1 MVQRNF
7 VMLSSRGCTEQK
19 RKQPLSCKS
28 TEGQMSSAKNGRIFD
43 ASIIHCRIDLLA
55 YWFTVVSSI
64 SVKNAEL
71 PMSNVLHVYRM
82 TYKTYDMQEYI
93 FVHPEERF
101 ARKPLFGIFV
111 WLACVLSNG
120 CKSLT
125 SPSSGNRLARETRVS
140 VATRN
145 LKEVSGK
152 YLTQRTET
160 WYKATYRDK
169 AAKRV
174 KVQ

>member
-1 MVQRNF
+1 
-7 VMLSSRGCTEQK
+7 MLVCWAIAHIELSRIREK
-19 RKQPLSCKS
+19 P
-28 TEGQMSSAKNGRIFD
+28 
-43 ASIIHCRIDLLA
+43 
-55 YWFTVVSSI
+55 
-64 SVKNAEL
+64 AE
-71 PMSNVLHVYRM
+71 
-82 TYKTYDMQEYI
+82 
-93 FVHPEERF
+93 F
-101 ARKPLFGIFV
+101 FV

-140 VATRN
+140 VVTRN